1 MGVNLVKGQKVNLVK
16 SGGGSLRRIMVG
28 LGWDE
33 VQQKR
38 GFFAPKPKDIDCD
51 ASRRTVRLSF

>member
-1 MGVNLVKGQKVNLVK
+1 MSVNLVKGQKVNLSK
-16 SGGGSLRRIMVG
+16 QRYGLSKLMVG

-38 GFFAPKPKDIDCD
+38 GLFAPKPQDIDCD
-51 ASRRTVRLSF
+51 AFAILLGYD